1 MAVPARSPLFFLDPF
16 VLRQFRGPR
25 GISMDPEAFLQELHH
40 RHVSSP
46 NGLTL
51 VDGYAPFCKHVFV
64 DNFADVP
71 AGQCRIDAHNR
82 RHLRSGYV
90 VRQPGELPVLSR
102 WFLSSDV
109 DAPRGARLDVILYAR
124 EQLVKEHVSRG
135 ESDAEVRLPRA
146 SYGVVSIKAQDVDH
160 ELPMQPIT
168 AMRNALGVEEG
179 GSGIALDRDAYVR
192 SVAYWQDHAVVLDVD
207 PDGP

>member
-1 MAVPARSPLFFLDPF
+1 MAVPARGPLFFMDPF

-25 GISMDPEAFLQELHH
+25 GISMDPDAFLHELHQ
-40 RHVSSP
+40 RHASST

-71 AGQCRIDAHNR
+71 RC
-82 RHLRSGYV
+82 
-90 VRQPGELPVLSR
+90 
-102 WFLSSDV
+102 
-109 DAPRGARLDVILYAR
+109 ARLDVILYAR

-135 ESDAEVRLPRA
+135 ESDAEMRLPRA
-146 SYGVVSIKAQDVDH
+146 PYGVVSIKAQDVDH

-179 GSGIALDRDAYVR
+179 GSGVPLDRDAYVR
-192 SVAYWQDHAVVLDVD
+192 SVAYWQDHVVVLDVN